1 MRAKSK
7 PRRNFGIC
15 ALFTAGMFGRAIES
29 GWDLQWG
36 NIMDPK
42 LVMLVVLFGAII
54 ALSYLNGDNL
64 ARLRRR
70 RKAVTTMDA
79 P

>member
-1 MRAKSK
+1 
-7 PRRNFGIC
+7 
-15 ALFTAGMFGRAIES
+15 
-29 GWDLQWG
+29 
-36 NIMDPK
+36 MDPK

-64 ARLRRR
+64 ARLKRR
-70 RKAVTTMDA
+70 RKAVTTTDA